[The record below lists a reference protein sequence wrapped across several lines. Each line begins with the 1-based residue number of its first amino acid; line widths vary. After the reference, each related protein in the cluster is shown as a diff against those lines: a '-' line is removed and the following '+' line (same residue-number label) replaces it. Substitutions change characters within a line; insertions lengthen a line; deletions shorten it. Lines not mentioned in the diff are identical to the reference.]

1 MSDDNVIDFKNYRN
15 FKVADDSAANLIKM
29 GVRRWFAELF
39 SSATKTHFTVM
50 GRADYGFDARLRD
63 RSAGLES
70 TTEIVLLDGEEHAI
84 YICNT
89 PMTSNFWWLLQN
101 RDLAPVDISNHELGE
116 LKYNR
121 EAKRIIRAAGA
132 EQKGGMLSAQITF
145 ACGLLAV
152 LIRTT
157 HELYVIE
164 TVDGSLV
171 YCAMY
176 AESPGALVE
185 TLTITFTAAAFQRNA
200 ELNLTQ
206 DPK

>member
-1 MSDDNVIDFKNYRN
+1 MSDNNVVDFKNYRN
-15 FKVADDSAANLIKM
+15 FKIADNSAANLIKM
-29 GVRRWFAELF
+29 GGSAWFAKLF
-39 SSATKTHFTVM
+39 SAAAKTHFEVM

-63 RSAGLES
+63 NPAGLES
-70 TTEIVLLDGEEHAI
+70 TTEIVLLDGEERVI
-84 YICNT
+84 YICST
-89 PMTSNFWWLLQN
+89 PMTSSTWWLLQN
-101 RDLAPVDISNHELGE
+101 RNLSPIDISNNELGE
-116 LKYNR
+116 LEYNR

-132 EQKGGMLSAQITF
+132 GQKDGKLSAQIMF

-152 LIRTT
+152 LIRAT

-171 YCAMY
+171 YTAMY
-176 AESPGALVE
+176 VESPGDLVE

-200 ELNLTQ
+200 ELNQTQ